1 MKRKIL
7 TSAIVA
13 IMMGVSTSYGQE
25 PDTLKSRVN
34 LPKDS
39 VDTKQVNEYPTDTIS
54 DYQQFKYDSESKF
67 VENEKSIADL
77 KTKQLNLSEKEN
89 EAYQKKVSDTDR
101 KNKDLKKKLADY
113 KKDDDNEKWES
124 FKKEFK
130 HDMDELGTD
139 LKDFFSK
146 DKEKR

>member
-7 TSAIVA
+7 TTAIVA
-13 IMMGVSTSYGQE
+13 IMMGVSTSYGQQ

-39 VDTKQVNEYPTDTIS
+39 VDTKQVNENPTDTIS
-54 DYQQFKYDSESKF
+54 DYQQFKNDSESKF

-77 KTKQLNLSEKEN
+77 KTKHLKLSENEE
-89 EAYQKKVSDTDR
+89 EAYQKKVSELEQ

-113 KKDDDNEKWES
+113 KKDDDNEKWAS

-139 LKDFFSK
+139 LKDFLSK